1 MPPLPVVTQYGFYYF
16 ARPNGRF
23 SSAVKVNGELI
34 YARDYRAYAGQQI
47 EHVEFAEPDDNSFVI
62 AMSW

>member
-16 ARPNGRF
+16 THPNGRF
-23 SSAVKVNGELI
+23 SSAVKVNGKLI
-34 YARDYRAYAGQQI
+34 YARDYRAYAGQQ
-47 EHVEFAEPDDNSFVI
+47 VELAFVELDDNSFSI